1 MFALFVFV
9 FILALSNAFFTTRV
23 NRIVSTKLNLF
34 GNPEPAKS
42 NPVKKD
48 QGGMFG
54 GKLFLNISP
63 ISVASVPTLLGTTLV
78 LF

>member
-9 FILALSNAFFTTRV
+9 LILALSNAFTTTRV

-54 GKLFLNISP
+54 GKLLD
-63 ISVASVPTLLGTTLV
+63 
-78 LF
+78 